1 MPSAGRVLDVATL
14 AALRARG
21 VEIAFVTHAAGL
33 SAVGDPAIDAA
44 LPLPERYEVPAETQ
58 AAVARA
64 KRVVA
69 VGTSVVR
76 ALEGA
81 AASGLSCGITDLR
94 LGPGTRR
101 QVVDAIVTGV
111 HEAGTSHHTLLEA
124 FAASRV
130 LEEATIA
137 SIDAGLLAHEFG
149 DVWLWRVLSAHCA
162 KTGERIPSLRQ
173 VFSCG
178 APVPANVLRATL
190 ACVGEGANMHTP
202 YGMTECLPVS
212 TIEAAE
218 VLENTASR
226 TDQGAGVCV
235 GRKFESIEWRVIRIT
250 DEPIGS
256 IEETEEMPTGEIGE
270 LVVRGPQVSPCYVTR
285 QEANAAAKISAVLG
299 TKYSVLSFDPEASSP
314 FAHPPSPFRY
324 WHRTGDV
331 GYFDD
336 SGRFWYCGRKSQ
348 RIESAIGPLYTEC
361 VEAVATSDPRI
372 RRCALVG
379 LGKKGMQIP
388 VLVVEQSGARMY
400 PPDYDL
406 LGCLQSQVPTHRIQA
421 ILYYGRLPVDVRHN
435 AKINRE
441 LLTRWA
447 AKRIGPAVAT
457 QSVGVLRSHA
467 ERGGEG

>member
-1 MPSAGRVLDVATL
+1 MPATQVDEPAAIIFTSGSTGPPKGVLYTQGMFGTQVAEIQSRYGIEPGSVDLACFPLFALFNSAMGVTTVLPQMDFSRPASADPSKLL
-14 AALRARG
+14 AAANDWQ
-21 VEIAFVTHAAGL
+21 V
-33 SAVGDPAIDAA
+33 
-44 LPLPERYEVPAETQ
+44 TQ
-58 AAVARA
+58 AFASPAV
-64 KRVVA
+64 
-69 VGTSVVR
+69 
-76 ALEGA
+76 
-81 AASGLSCGITDLR
+81 
-94 LGPGTRR
+94 
-101 QVVDAIVTGV
+101 
-111 HEAGTSHHTLLEA
+111 
-124 FAASRV
+124 
-130 LEEATIA
+130 
-137 SIDAGLLAHEFG
+137 
-149 DVWLWRVLSAHCA
+149 WRVLSAHCA

-190 ACVGEGANMHTP
+190 ACVGEGVNMHTP

-314 FAHPPSPFRY
+314 FAHPPSHFRY

-379 LGKKGMQIP
+379 LGTKGMQIP

-400 PPDYDL
+400 PPDHDL
-406 LGCLQSQVPTHRIQA
+406 LGCLQSQVPTHLIQA
-421 ILYYGRLPVDVRHN
+421 ILYYGCLPVDVRHN

-447 AKRIGPAVAT
+447 AKRIGPAVAA

-467 ERGGEG
+467 ERGDEG